1 MQSAANRFTNK
12 SSETR
17 NVDCHMETLRSTS
30 ELTNIYDKRFAFLE
44 QVVFWMQVLYFAY
57 SYLGFFWDIAK
68 ACSARCL
75 QRACKFEL
83 SLKKIYIY
91 IYIYIYIERERER
104 EREREL

>member
-83 SLKKIYIY
+83 SLKKI
-91 IYIYIYIERERER
+91 ERERER
-104 EREREL
+104 ERERESFEV